1 MSNGLLSSGFLGHFN
16 LLLLFLRHF
25 WSILILHFFFRHHY
39 NFKLIMD
46 YNYFETLKNK
56 VGEMKSRRDHIGQ
69 DIQRMRSE
77 EMSIAD

>member
-1 MSNGLLSSGFLGHFN
+1 
-16 LLLLFLRHF
+16 
-25 WSILILHFFFRHHY
+25 
-39 NFKLIMD
+39 MD

-77 EMSIAD
+77 EMSISEQIAQLQRE